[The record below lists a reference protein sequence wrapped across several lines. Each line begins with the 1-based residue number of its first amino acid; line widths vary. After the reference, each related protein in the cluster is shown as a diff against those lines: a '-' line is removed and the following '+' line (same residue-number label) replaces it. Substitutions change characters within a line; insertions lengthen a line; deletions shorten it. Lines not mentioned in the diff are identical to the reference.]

1 MDKRLLNK
9 SWRLQHLYRIKDKDG
24 NLVTF
29 KMNRAQA
36 EFNKA
41 KAHRNIIL
49 KSRQLGFTT
58 LEVIDTLD
66 DALFTRNFDSL
77 FVAQDLDT
85 AKDIFANKVNLAWK
99 NIPEEL
105 QSLWIVESDSA
116 RKLKFGFGDNTESSI
131 TVDNTGRSGTFR
143 RVHISELP
151 ILHDTYPDRAREV
164 MEGTIP
170 AIPLDGRL
178 DIEGTAKGEK
188 GSFYDI
194 FTEAIERGD
203 PEFQTQYKAH
213 FYNWTYDDKEIAK
226 VTVPRT
232 DLPKRFKEIQK
243 RYNLTDLQIT
253 YYYYKWESLGKDW
266 DTLLQEYPTTWE
278 EAFVYAGDKFFA
290 YEQLENQK
298 AMLESGNKEGNWT
311 YYKDYK
317 QGHNYGMGADIGE
330 GVGRDSSCAVIWDFS
345 LKPEVVATYQSDRI
359 QPNDFAYELR
369 AGAIK
374 YGNCIVAPEN
384 NNIGYAT
391 VSKLREIYNNIYK
404 EEKLDKTTGRTL
416 KKYGW
421 KTSLS
426 SKPKM
431 FYDFKTAV
439 NDDEVKVI
447 SKVLYADMRAY
458 SQDELSQV
466 KEDEEATRH
475 FDMLMAAVIG
485 FQMRTHAGS
494 KKISQYIPNYG

>member
-1 MDKRLLNK
+1 MDKRLVNK
-9 SWRLQHLYRIKDKDG
+9 QWRISHLYKIKNKDG
-24 NLVTF
+24 QLVTF
-29 KMNRAQA
+29 KRNRAQR
-36 EFNKA
+36 EFNQNKA
-41 KAHRNIIL
+41 NRNIIL
-49 KSRQLGFTT
+49 KSRQLGFTSD
-58 LEVIDTLD
+58 EAIDTLD
-66 DALFTRNFDSL
+66 DVLFTRNFDSL

-85 AKDIFANKVNLAWK
+85 AKDIFANKISLAWK

-105 QSLWIVESDSA
+105 QKLWNIESDSA
-116 RKLKFGFGDNTESSI
+116 RKLKFEFGDNTESSI

-151 ILHDTYPDRAREV
+151 ILYDNYPDRAREV
-164 MEGTIP
+164 LEGTIP

-178 DIEGTAKGEK
+178 DIEGTAMGDKGA
-188 GSFYDI
+188 FYEI
-194 FTEAIERGD
+194 FVEAIERGK

-213 FYNWTYDDKEIAK
+213 FYNWTYDDLEIAK
-226 VTVPRT
+226 VTTPKR
-232 DLPKRFKEIQK
+232 DLPKEFKDIQK
-243 RYNLTDLQIT
+243 RYNLTDIQIT

-266 DTLLQEYPTTWE
+266 NVLFREYPTTWE
-278 EAFVYAGDKFFA
+278 EAFTYAGDKFFSYDSLA
-290 YEQLENQK
+290 FQK
-298 AMLESGNKEGNWT
+298 TMLEDGNKEGNWT
-311 YYKDYK
+311 YYKPYK

-345 LKPEVVATYQSDRI
+345 LKPEVVAVYKSDRI

-374 YGNCIVAPEN
+374 YGNCIIAPEN
-384 NNIGYAT
+384 NSIGYAT

-404 EEKLDKTTGRTL
+404 EEKLDKTTGKTL

-431 FYDFKTAV
+431 FYDLKTAV
-439 NDDEVKVI
+439 NDNEVKVV
-447 SKVLYADMRAY
+447 SKTLYADMRVY
-458 SQDELSQV
+458 SQDELSKV

-485 FQMRTHAGS
+485 FQMRTHAG
-494 KKISQYIPNYG
+494 KKKVSQFIPNYD